1 MFPGEDQFHGA
12 LQKRGSEKE
21 EIVRRLVASG
31 FLAKEAVNDPTFHAE
46 ISDELHSGIIGF
58 LLSTPAKLV
67 VISQEDLFKDSR
79 QQNVPGTVT
88 EHPNWSTKM
97 YYTLEELWQDP
108 EVEKCVR
115 VFRHW
120 ISTTGRRMPPSS

>member
-1 MFPGEDQFHGA
+1 

-21 EIVRRLVASG
+21 EIVQRLVASG
-31 FLAKEAVNDPTFHAE
+31 FLAKEAVDDPTLHTE

-67 VISQEDLFKDSR
+67 VISQEDLFRDNR

-88 EHPNWSTKM
+88 EHSNWSTKM
-97 YYTLEELWQDP
+97 YYTLEALWQDP

-120 ISTTGRRMPPSS
+120 ISSTGRGMPPFS